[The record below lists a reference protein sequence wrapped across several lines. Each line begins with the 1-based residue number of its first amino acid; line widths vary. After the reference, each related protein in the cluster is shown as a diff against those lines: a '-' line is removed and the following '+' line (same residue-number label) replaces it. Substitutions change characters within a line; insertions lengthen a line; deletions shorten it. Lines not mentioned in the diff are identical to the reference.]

1 MTHTPGPWIVS
12 KDWPTTLI
20 LGQEHVVA
28 KALYW
33 SGSENAGEPEANAAL
48 IARAPEL
55 QAESA
60 RRLAL
65 LMRVNEWANET
76 GQCPI
81 CRSVSWDGD
90 ALMHVPDCALDAE
103 CNG

>member
-1 MTHTPGPWIVS
+1 MMLKKKV
-12 KDWPTTLI
+12 KDLKEYYYQWMCK
-20 LGQEHVVA
+20 HKDDA
-28 KALYW
+28 D
-33 SGSENAGEPEANAAL
+33 
-48 IARAPEL
+48 
-55 QAESA
+55 

-90 ALMHVPDCALDAE
+90 ALMHVPECELDAE

>member
-1 MTHTPGPWIVS
+1 MALNLDDRSRERMLEW
-12 KDWPTTLI
+12 KA
-20 LGQEHVVA
+20 VA
-28 KALYW
+28 D
-33 SGSENAGEPEANAAL
+33 
-48 IARAPEL
+48 
-55 QAESA
+55 

-65 LMRVNEWANET
+65 LRRVNEWANET

-90 ALMHVPDCALDAE
+90 ALMHVPECELDAE